1 MNDIKLNGIAD
12 DLLILNKITVDRL
25 FQLENCADCIA
36 LYVFY
41 CKTAKWQKTDT
52 VKANDQYVKK
62 SLKWGISKIQKTKQA
77 LKEHGLIDIVQRR
90 KDGKI
95 EGWFIKVSYLVNERK
110 ADEIKIKMQNIN
122 NTQNQQVENC
132 TSGIEETNA
141 LKENIKCLKKEIE
154 MLKDNKKERKPKKQ
168 TNINNTQNQ
177 QVENCTSGIEETN
190 ALKENIKCLKK
201 EIEMLKDNKK
211 ERKPKKQTKSYDE
224 QITEYTQNEDLQN
237 ALKAFL
243 QMRSFIKK
251 PMTEYALKLMLK
263 KLDELGNTDDV
274 KIAILNQ
281 SITHNWQGIF
291 PLKDEYIKQE
301 KQSEKKYDQNG
312 YESEEDLMKMF
323 YGK

>member
-1 MNDIKLNGIAD
+1 MNDIELNDIAD

-41 CKTAKWQKTDT
+41 YKTAKWQKTNA

-62 SLKWGISKIQKTKQA
+62 SLKWGISKIQKTKQV

-90 KDGKI
+90 KNGKI

-110 ADEIKIKMQNIN
+110 ADEIKIKVQNIN
-122 NTQNQQVENC
+122 NTQNEQVENC
-132 TSGIEETNA
+132 TSGNEETNA
-141 LKENIKCLKKEIE
+141 LKEKIKCLENE
-154 MLKDNKKERKPKKQ
+154 LK
-168 TNINNTQNQ
+168 
-177 QVENCTSGIEETN
+177 
-190 ALKENIKCLKK
+190 
-201 EIEMLKDNKK
+201 MLKDNKK

-224 QITEYTQNEDLQN
+224 QIAEYTDNEELQD
-237 ALKAFL
+237 ALKAFI

-291 PLKDEYIKQE
+291 PLKDVNTKRE
-301 KQSEKKYDQNG
+301 KQPEKKYDQNG
-312 YESEEDLMKMF
+312 YESEEELMKMF

>member
-1 MNDIKLNGIAD
+1 MNDIKLYDIAD

-41 CKTAKWQKTDT
+41 YKTAKWQKTNT

-62 SLKWGISKIQKTKQA
+62 SLKWGISKIQKTKQT

-95 EGWFIKVSYLVNERK
+95 EGWFIKVSYLVSERK
-110 ADEIKIKMQNIN
+110 ADEIKIKVQNIN
-122 NTQNQQVENC
+122 NTQNEQVENC
-132 TSGIEETNA
+132 TSGNEETNA
-141 LKENIKCLKKEIE
+141 LKEKIKCLEKE
-154 MLKDNKKERKPKKQ
+154 L
-168 TNINNTQNQ
+168 
-177 QVENCTSGIEETN
+177 
-190 ALKENIKCLKK
+190 
-201 EIEMLKDNKK
+201 EMLKDNKK

-224 QITEYTQNEDLQN
+224 QIAEYTENEELQN
-237 ALKAFL
+237 ALKAFV

-263 KLDELGNTDDV
+263 KFDELGNNDMT

-291 PLKDEYIKQE
+291 PLKDEYTKQE
-301 KQSEKKYDQNG
+301 KKPEKKYDQNG
-312 YESEEDLMKMF
+312 YESEEELMKML

>member
-1 MNDIKLNGIAD
+1 MNDIKLNDIAD

-41 CKTAKWQKTDT
+41 YKTAKWQKTDT

-62 SLKWGISKIQKTKQA
+62 SLKWGISKIQKTKQT

-95 EGWFIKVSYLVNERK
+95 EGWFIKVSYLVSERK
-110 ADEIKIKMQNIN
+110 ADEIKIHVQESN
-122 NTQNQQVENC
+122 NTQNQHVENSTC
-132 TSGIEETNA
+132 GNEETNA
-141 LKENIKCLKKEIE
+141 LKEKIKCLEKE
-154 MLKDNKKERKPKKQ
+154 LK
-168 TNINNTQNQ
+168 
-177 QVENCTSGIEETN
+177 
-190 ALKENIKCLKK
+190 
-201 EIEMLKDNKK
+201 MLKDNKK

-224 QITEYTQNEDLQN
+224 QITEYTENEELQN
-237 ALKAFL
+237 ALKAFV

-263 KLDELGNTDDV
+263 NLDELGNNDTT

-291 PLKDEYIKQE
+291 PLKNEYTKQE
-301 KQSEKKYDQNG
+301 KHPEKKYDQNG

>member
-1 MNDIKLNGIAD
+1 MNDIKLNDIAD

-41 CKTAKWQKTDT
+41 YKTAKWQKTNT

-62 SLKWGISKIQKTKQA
+62 SLKWGISKIQKTKQT

-110 ADEIKIKMQNIN
+110 ADEIKIKVQNIN

-132 TSGIEETNA
+132 TSGNEETNA
-141 LKENIKCLKKEIE
+141 LKEKIKCLEKEIE
-154 MLKDNKKERKPKKQ
+154 
-168 TNINNTQNQ
+168 
-177 QVENCTSGIEETN
+177 V
-190 ALKENIKCLKK
+190 
-201 EIEMLKDNKK
+201 LKDNKK

-224 QITEYTQNEDLQN
+224 QITEYTQNEELQN
-237 ALKAFL
+237 ALKAFV

-263 KLDELGNTDDV
+263 KLDELGNNDTT

-291 PLKDEYIKQE
+291 PLKDEYTNQKKQP
-301 KQSEKKYDQNG
+301 EKKYDQNG
-312 YESEEDLMKMF
+312 YESEEDLMAMF

>member
-1 MNDIKLNGIAD
+1 MNDIELNDIAD

-41 CKTAKWQKTDT
+41 YKTAKWQKTNT

-110 ADEIKIKMQNIN
+110 ADEIKIKVQNIN

-132 TSGIEETNA
+132 TSGNEETNA
-141 LKENIKCLKKEIE
+141 LKEKIKCLEKEIE
-154 MLKDNKKERKPKKQ
+154 
-168 TNINNTQNQ
+168 
-177 QVENCTSGIEETN
+177 V
-190 ALKENIKCLKK
+190 
-201 EIEMLKDNKK
+201 LKDNKK

-224 QITEYTQNEDLQN
+224 QITEYTENEELQN
-237 ALKAFL
+237 ALKAFV

-263 KLDELGNTDDV
+263 KLDELGNNDTT
-274 KIAILNQ
+274 KIAIINQ

-291 PLKDEYIKQE
+291 PLKDEYTKQE
-301 KQSEKKYDQNG
+301 KQPEKKYDQNG
-312 YESEEDLMKMF
+312 YESEEDLMAMF

>member
-1 MNDIKLNGIAD
+1 MNDIKLNDIAD

-41 CKTAKWQKTDT
+41 YKTAKWQKTNT

-110 ADEIKIKMQNIN
+110 ADEIKIKVQNIN
-122 NTQNQQVENC
+122 NTQNQQIENC
-132 TSGIEETNA
+132 TSGNEETNA
-141 LKENIKCLKKEIE
+141 LKEKIKCLEKEIE
-154 MLKDNKKERKPKKQ
+154 
-168 TNINNTQNQ
+168 
-177 QVENCTSGIEETN
+177 V
-190 ALKENIKCLKK
+190 
-201 EIEMLKDNKK
+201 LKDNKK

-224 QITEYTQNEDLQN
+224 QITEYTENEELQN
-237 ALKAFL
+237 ALKAFV

-263 KLDELGNTDDV
+263 KLDELGNNDTT

-291 PLKDEYIKQE
+291 PLKDEYTKQE
-301 KQSEKKYDQNG
+301 KQPEKKYDQNG

>member
-1 MNDIKLNGIAD
+1 MNDIELNDIAD

-41 CKTAKWQKTDT
+41 YKTAKWQKTNT

-62 SLKWGISKIQKTKQA
+62 SLKWGISKIQKAKQT

-110 ADEIKIKMQNIN
+110 ADEIKIKVQNIN
-122 NTQNQQVENC
+122 NTQNEQVENC
-132 TSGIEETNA
+132 TSGNEETNA
-141 LKENIKCLKKEIE
+141 LKEKIKCLEKELE
-154 MLKDNKKERKPKKQ
+154 MLKDNKKERKKKKQ
-168 TNINNTQNQ
+168 AQ
-177 QVENCTSGIEETN
+177 
-190 ALKENIKCLKK
+190 
-201 EIEMLKDNKK
+201 
-211 ERKPKKQTKSYDE
+211 SYDE
-224 QITEYTQNEDLQN
+224 QIAEYTQNEDLQN

-263 KLDELGNTDDV
+263 KLDETGNTDDA

-281 SITHNWQGIF
+281 SITNNWQGIF
-291 PLKDEYIKQE
+291 PLKDGNTKRE
-301 KQSEKKYDQNG
+301 KQPEKKYDQNG
-312 YESEEDLMKMF
+312 YGSEEEFMAMF

>member
-1 MNDIKLNGIAD
+1 MEGSKNMNDIELNDIAD

-41 CKTAKWQKTDT
+41 YKTAKWQKTNT

-62 SLKWGISKIQKTKQA
+62 SLKWGISKIQKAKQT

-110 ADEIKIKMQNIN
+110 ADEIKIKVQNIN
-122 NTQNQQVENC
+122 NTQNEQVENC
-132 TSGIEETNA
+132 TSGNEETNA
-141 LKENIKCLKKEIE
+141 LKEKIKCLEKELE
-154 MLKDNKKERKPKKQ
+154 MLKDNKKERKKKKQ
-168 TNINNTQNQ
+168 AQ
-177 QVENCTSGIEETN
+177 
-190 ALKENIKCLKK
+190 
-201 EIEMLKDNKK
+201 
-211 ERKPKKQTKSYDE
+211 SYDE
-224 QITEYTQNEDLQN
+224 QIAEYTQNEDLQN

-263 KLDELGNTDDV
+263 KLDETGNTDDA

-281 SITHNWQGIF
+281 SITNNWQGIF
-291 PLKDEYIKQE
+291 PLKDGNTKRE
-301 KQSEKKYDQNG
+301 KQPEKKYDQNG
-312 YESEEDLMKMF
+312 YGSEEEFMAMF

>member
-1 MNDIKLNGIAD
+1 MNDIKLNDIAD

-41 CKTAKWQKTDT
+41 YKTAKWQKTNT

-62 SLKWGISKIQKTKQA
+62 SLKWGISKIQKTKQT

-110 ADEIKIKMQNIN
+110 ADEIKVHVQESN
-122 NTQNQQVENC
+122 NTQNQHVENSTC
-132 TSGIEETNA
+132 GNEETNA
-141 LKENIKCLKKEIE
+141 LKEKIKCLEKE
-154 MLKDNKKERKPKKQ
+154 LK
-168 TNINNTQNQ
+168 
-177 QVENCTSGIEETN
+177 
-190 ALKENIKCLKK
+190 
-201 EIEMLKDNKK
+201 MLKDNKK

-224 QITEYTQNEDLQN
+224 QIAEYTENEDLQN
-237 ALKAFL
+237 ALKAFV

-263 KLDELGNTDDV
+263 KLDELGNNDTT

-291 PLKDEYIKQE
+291 PLKDEYTKQA
-301 KQSEKKYDQNG
+301 KQPEKKYDQNG
-312 YESEEDLMKMF
+312 YGSEEDLMKMF

>member
-1 MNDIKLNGIAD
+1 MDEIKLNDIAD
-12 DLLILNKITVDRL
+12 DLLILNKITIDRL

-41 CKTAKWQKTDT
+41 YKTAKWQKTNT

-62 SLKWGISKIQKTKQA
+62 SLKWGISKIQKTKQT

-95 EGWFIKVSYLVNERK
+95 DGWFIKVSYLVNERK
-110 ADEIKIKMQNIN
+110 ADEIKIKVQESN
-122 NTQNQQVENC
+122 NTQNEQVENC
-132 TSGIEETNA
+132 TSGNEETNA
-141 LKENIKCLKKEIE
+141 LKEKIKCLEKEIE
-154 MLKDNKKERKPKKQ
+154 MLKDNKKERKK
-168 TNINNTQNQ
+168 
-177 QVENCTSGIEETN
+177 
-190 ALKENIKCLKK
+190 
-201 EIEMLKDNKK
+201 
-211 ERKPKKQTKSYDE
+211 KKQTKSYDE
-224 QITEYTQNEDLQN
+224 QITEYTGNEELQE
-237 ALKAFL
+237 ALKAFI

-263 KLDELGNTDDV
+263 KLEELGNNDTT

-291 PLKDEYIKQE
+291 PLKDEYTNHE
-301 KQSEKKYDQNG
+301 KQPEKKYDQNS
-312 YESEEDLMKMF
+312 YESEEDLIKMF